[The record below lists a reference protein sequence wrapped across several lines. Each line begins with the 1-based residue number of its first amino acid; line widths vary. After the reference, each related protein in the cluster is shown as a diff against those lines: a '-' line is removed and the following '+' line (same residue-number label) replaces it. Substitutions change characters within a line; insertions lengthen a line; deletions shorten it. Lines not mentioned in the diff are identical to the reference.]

1 MGEKMILLGRE
12 LLPMADLL
20 EGAQQVRI
28 NGESMFLASTVTDQS
43 IDQVLDRYQQHCE
56 EHTGGLAE
64 ELDSLPAPSKA
75 ALVSR
80 FPAVWSQRL
89 GIVREQKDDE
99 GMVVCLAHTG
109 GGGIRGLVERANL
122 FLADGELSHL
132 GNLRY
137 AYVRKTST
145 GQTHLLT
152 TFTEGPFNLYRILG
166 SEASQRRDELDGV
179 PLPIHALMPMTFR
192 VNGMPYAVQAF
203 QSTQPPNEI
212 AAYYL
217 DALPR
222 LGWEK
227 VTGPGELFSNIVM
240 RREGVTLLICAMQ
253 LEDGGK
259 TSIVLTEGT
268 ATLAGKAPR

>member
-43 IDQVLDRYQQHCE
+43 IGRVLDRYQQHCQ

-64 ELDSLPAPSKA
+64 ELDSLPVPSKA
-75 ALVSR
+75 VLAST
-80 FPAVWSQRL
+80 FPAAWSQRL

-99 GMVVCLAHTG
+99 GMVVCLAHNG
-109 GGGIRGLVERANL
+109 GGGIRGLVERANQ

-152 TFTEGPFNLYRILG
+152 TFTEGPFNIYRIIG
-166 SEASQRRDELDGV
+166 SEANQRREELKGV
-179 PLPIHALMPMTFR
+179 PLPTDAIMPMTFR
-192 VNGMPYAVQAF
+192 VDGMPYGAQVF
-203 QSTQPPNEI
+203 QSDQAPNEI

-227 VTGPGELFSNIVM
+227 LTGPGELFSNIVM
-240 RREGVTLLICAMQ
+240 RREGVTLLISAIEP
-253 LEDGGK
+253 EDGGK
-259 TSIVLTEGT
+259 TSVVVTEGT
-268 ATLAGKAPR
+268 ATLVGKVPR